1 MSKYARAASSL
12 VCTASGRIYDTHA
25 AAAPATGRPAACQ
38 RPSPGSGCATNGCTT
53 VGENATGS
61 DGGVGACDATGATR
75 GPGATMTATGAAVGG
90 AATTATLG
98 MPPLG
103 VPPRGGA

>member
-1 MSKYARAASSL
+1 MSKYASAASSL
-12 VCTASGRIYDTHA
+12 VCTASGRMYDTHA

-53 VGENATGS
+53 VGANATGTGS
-61 DGGVGACDATGATR
+61 GVGVGARDARGATL
-75 GPGATMTATGAAVGG
+75 GPGATVTATGAVVGG

-98 MPPLG
+98 
-103 VPPRGGA
+103 